1 MSETSL
7 SLLDRLTHEPQA
19 AAWDQFVEL
28 YRPLLTRWLTRYGVQ
43 GEDADD
49 LTQETLMVVVRELPR
64 FRRGERSGSL
74 RAWLR
79 TILVHRLHDHWRSR
93 QYRPLATGATDFQ
106 AELAE
111 LADDASR
118 MSQIWNREHDELVM
132 QRLLDAVQGRFA
144 AQTWLAFRRHVI
156 DGQPADAVAAELEI
170 SPGSVYV
177 AKSRVLNA
185 LRREAAGLID
195 AE

>member
-64 FRRGERSGSL
+64 FRHAQRAGSL

-79 TILVHRLHDHWRSR
+79 TILVHRLRDFWRSR
-93 QYRPLATGATDFQ
+93 SYRPLATGNTDFQ
-106 AELAE
+106 AQLAD

-118 MSQIWNREHDELVM
+118 ISQVWNREHDELVM
-132 QRLLDAVQGRFA
+132 QRLLEAVRGRFA
-144 AQTWLAFRRHVI
+144 PQTWQAFRRQVI
-156 DGQPADAVAAELEI
+156 DGLSAEGVATELGMAL
-170 SPGSVYV
+170 GSVYV

-185 LRREAAGLID
+185 LRREAAGLLD
-195 AE
+195 LD